1 MDRITIYK
9 RELDKV
15 KTQIEK
21 LKKTSLVLIE
31 KIKKS

>member
-15 KTQIEK
+15 NAQIEK
-21 LKKTSLVLIE
+21 LKKASLVLLD
-31 KIKKS
+31 KIKSC